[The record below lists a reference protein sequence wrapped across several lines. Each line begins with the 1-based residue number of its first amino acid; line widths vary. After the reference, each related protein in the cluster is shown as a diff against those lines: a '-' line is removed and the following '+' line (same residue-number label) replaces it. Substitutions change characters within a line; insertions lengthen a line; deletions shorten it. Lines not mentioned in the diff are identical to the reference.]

1 MFSHQYKNSIG
12 DDLYNGYWY
21 KNPAWKLHYHKG
33 YEFVWVLKGELH
45 ATVADKHYLLRQGDA
60 LFVTPF
66 ALHSYTTDAC
76 SELFIAVFAGTHV
89 SKFASAT
96 ADKEPLNAKFTISSP
111 LSEYLYAQMIALENA
126 PLKSHK
132 LLKKPSP
139 YALKSCLYAV
149 CNEFAATAEWRDKKT
164 NDDLVFKIISYI
176 EQHYTENITLSS
188 MANEL
193 SYEYHYI
200 SRVLRESLGIRF
212 RTLVNQYRCE
222 RAKDMITET
231 DMPLSVIAMTCGF
244 QSIRSFNRIFSEIT
258 GATPTDVRKGVSPN
272 QKP

>member
-1 MFSHQYKNSIG
+1 M
-12 DDLYNGYWY
+12 
-21 KNPAWKLHYHKG
+21 
-33 YEFVWVLKGELH
+33 
-45 ATVADKHYLLRQGDA
+45 
-60 LFVTPF
+60 
-66 ALHSYTTDAC
+66 
-76 SELFIAVFAGTHV
+76 
-89 SKFASAT
+89 
-96 ADKEPLNAKFTISSP
+96 
-111 LSEYLYAQMIALENA
+111 
-126 PLKSHK
+126 
-132 LLKKPSP
+132 LKKPAP

-149 CNEFAATAEWRDKKT
+149 CNEFCATAEWRDKKT

-258 GATPTDVRKGVSPN
+258 GATPTDVRKGVFPN